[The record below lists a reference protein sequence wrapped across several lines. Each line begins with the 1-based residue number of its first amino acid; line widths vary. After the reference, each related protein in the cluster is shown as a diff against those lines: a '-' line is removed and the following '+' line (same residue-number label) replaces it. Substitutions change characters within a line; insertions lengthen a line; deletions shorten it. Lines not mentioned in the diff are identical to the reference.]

1 MTEIEVST
9 PLFLNRNIVRY
20 RLVKLFLPSWR
31 ISLFLAT
38 PHHGA
43 FWVKT
48 RKTLCQLRDFGHL
61 EKKNSIKTTSTEDQ
75 IVFVAEGDSC
85 VVSGGS
91 GVLDNHSVYLSQIVE
106 VSTLWGRGL
115 FLFGVLNQ
123 TWLPLIV
130 LMTLAHQ
137 WTVLKTVNN
146 TSAVNFLRQFHT
158 RKVFLETFFSRP

>member
-61 EKKNSIKTTSTEDQ
+61 EKKTVSRQHQQRIKSFLLQKETVVWLVEEVVCWTTIQCIYHRSLKFQLCEVGVCFYLECSTKHGCRWL
-75 IVFVAEGDSC
+75 FWWLSPT
-85 VVSGGS
+85 SG
-91 GVLDNHSVYLSQIVE
+91 LCWR
-106 VSTLWGRGL
+106 LWTTP
-115 FLFGVLNQ
+115 VQ
-123 TWLPLIV
+123 
-130 LMTLAHQ
+130 
-137 WTVLKTVNN
+137 
-146 TSAVNFLRQFHT
+146 
-158 RKVFLETFFSRP
+158 